1 MKTATL
7 SGRKRTKDLSQNM
20 QSKSESLASLASVI
34 SKHDQL
40 NKLKVEVEPK
50 EINNIVKS
58 LNLKIKIASIV
69 RSYKANAQA
78 GTRLAL
84 KYTRDK
90 QRTMLMDK
98 IRSAIDE
105 YSDYGQKVGWS
116 RADNHARCQNYADQ
130 IYHALS
136 AVNAPIS
143 KLVVSD
149 PEV

>member
-7 SGRKRTKDLSQNM
+7 SGRKRTKDLSQNV
-20 QSKSESLASLASVI
+20 QTKPESLDPVV
-34 SKHDQL
+34 SKHEQL
-40 NKLKVEVEPK
+40 NKLKDDSLLE
-50 EINNIVKS
+50 NYNGVKD
-58 LNLKIKIASIV
+58 LNLKIKIAAIV

-90 QRTMLMDK
+90 QRKMLMDK

-105 YSDYGQKVGWS
+105 YSDYGQKSGWS
-116 RADNHARCQNYADQ
+116 RADNHVKCQHYADQ

-136 AVNAPIS
+136 AANAPIS

>member
-7 SGRKRTKDLSQNM
+7 SGRKRTKDLSKNV
-20 QSKSESLASLASVI
+20 KIKPESLDPVV
-34 SKHDQL
+34 SKHEQL
-40 NKLKVEVEPK
+40 NKLKDDSLLE
-50 EINNIVKS
+50 NNNGVKAP
-58 LNLKIKIASIV
+58 NLKIKIAAIV

-98 IRSAIDE
+98 IRSAIDQ
-105 YSDYGQKVGWS
+105 YSDYGQKSGWS

>member
-7 SGRKRTKDLSQNM
+7 SGRKRTKDLSQDM
-20 QSKSESLASLASVI
+20 QSKPESLDPVV
-34 SKHDQL
+34 SKRDQL
-40 NKLKVEVEPK
+40 NKLKDDVLFE
-50 EINNIVKS
+50 NHNGVKAP
-58 LNLKIKIASIV
+58 NLKIKIASIV

-105 YSDYGQKVGWS
+105 YSDYGQKTGWS
-116 RADNHARCQNYADQ
+116 RVDNHARCQNYADQ

-136 AVNAPIS
+136 AVNAPLR
-143 KLVVSD
+143 KLIVSD
-149 PEV
+149 TAF